1 RPCALHCLRSRFC
14 LTLRRPPSSTL
25 FPYTT
30 LFRSME
36 PLFRETSLLPRIRGT
51 QRFQQESSRITRLA
65 AHNPLQRM
73 SSPIGSLTFALF
85 GHAKIVARATQASK
99 KQPSLT
105 LPIRSTNVRL
115 PACGRR
121 TDENISLL
129 SVLGQV

>member
-73 SSPIGSLTFALF
+73 SSPIGSLTFALLDRKSTRLNSS
-85 GHAKIVARATQASK
+85 HVKISYAVFCLK
-99 KQPSLT
+99 KKKK
-105 LPIRSTNVRL
+105 R
-115 PACGRR
+115 
-121 TDENISLL
+121 
-129 SVLGQV
+129 